1 MTTLIEI
8 HTFLQKYFGNA
19 LSRFFQLFVRKARNN
34 VTKDAQTETIAP
46 DDGDAPHVE
55 PVTPDTSAEAI
66 KPSSSELLNAVV
78 ADTIALPSLPSIL
91 TKPEA
96 RPPLPVENVF
106 EVQDFGRPSNVF
118 HDRRT
123 ALGCITNIPGENIKA
138 GTARGAKTKTK
149 TKSKSK
155 SKSITKESKSKKE
168 SKSTKEAKPVVVN
181 YSLPTRSRK
190 TKKHSRSRSHPAPE
204 VEPVVAVAVSEVSFA
219 PAPAPCSPGWN
230 KAKDDIIA
238 EMQSFNKQVL
248 ASRRHSMPVLA
259 ATPSPDV
266 VAVKTTKRHS
276 APPVLVASSDKIDVE
291 DLLSGL
297 MRDAEATLVVLDKE
311 LDNTAATPIKTDIED
326 IKACTRPF
334 SAIAPEA
341 SEDIFVI
348 GNDTD
353 DEEEYYCGAGLPTLA
368 YDTPTKSKSYSG
380 FGNFKL
386 VSSISASR
394 SMAELANAS
403 SRSISDLLEVWD
415 GMMRSPKLARF
426 LSRWDGVTRRNDSV
440 V

>member
-1 MTTLIEI
+1 MKRWTHDALVGSPFALELTP
-8 HTFLQKYFGNA
+8 KYFGDA
-19 LSRFFQLFVRKARNN
+19 LSRFFQLFVRKAGNEI
-34 VTKDAQTETIAP
+34 TEDTQTETTAP

-96 RPPLPVENVF
+96 RPALPVENVF

-138 GTARGAKTKTK
+138 GTTKAAKKKSK
-149 TKSKSK
+149 TKSN
-155 SKSITKESKSKKE
+155 
-168 SKSTKEAKPVVVN
+168 STKEAKPAVVN

-190 TKKHSRSRSHPAPE
+190 SKKRSRSRPHPGPE
-204 VEPVVAVAVSEVSFA
+204 IEPVVAVSVSVSSA
-219 PAPAPCSPGWN
+219 PAPAPCSPEWN

-238 EMQSFNKQVL
+238 EMQGFNKQVL

-259 ATPSPDV
+259 APPSSDLA
-266 VAVKTTKRHS
+266 AVKTSKRHS
-276 APPVLVASSDKIDVE
+276 APPVLVASSEAPKVDVE

-297 MRDAEATLVVLDKE
+297 MRDAEATLVVLDEE
-311 LDNTAATPIKTDIED
+311 LGNTAVTPIKTDID
-326 IKACTRPF
+326 NIKACTRPF

-341 SEDIFVI
+341 PEDIFVI
-348 GNDTD
+348 GEDTD
-353 DEEEYYCGAGLPTLA
+353 DDEEYYCDSGLPTLA
-368 YDTPTKSKSYSG
+368 YDTPTKSKSHSG

-403 SRSISDLLEVWD
+403 SRSISDLLDVWD
-415 GMMRSPKLARF
+415 GMMRSPKLACF